1 MDAHGLLVNPLIANL
16 FSQLP
21 SNWGLAAALAAA
33 CFLLLRS
40 NWVRQRR
47 SEESTPNPRAIR
59 EAYAPQNREGS
70 AHRAPEDLL
79 RWQVEMHDTARDVKA
94 EIDTKLLALQSL
106 MVIANEHAQRLESL
120 LARAEKTGQ
129 FIAEPSVIT
138 GREIL
143 DRIENGTGPLP
154 PLDARAQGR
163 EVLTPAQAKLAQQL
177 QSEEEYTPA
186 QIAMYVG
193 ASTSEVEMFLSMS

>member
-1 MDAHGLLVNPLIANL
+1 MDALLLANPLLANL

-47 SEESTPNPRAIR
+47 SDESTPNPQAIR
-59 EAYAPQNREGS
+59 EAYAPRNREAS
-70 AHRAPEDLL
+70 AHHAPEDLL
-79 RWQVEMHDTARDVKA
+79 RWQVELHDTARDAKA

-106 MVIANEHAQRLESL
+106 IVIADEHSQRLEAL
-120 LARAEKTGQ
+120 LARAESAGQ
-129 FIAEPSVIT
+129 CAEPAALS

-143 DRIENGTGPLP
+143 DRIENGKGQLP

-163 EVLTPAQAKLAQQL
+163 EILTPAQAKLVQQL
-177 QSEEEYTPA
+177 KSEEEYTPA

>member
-1 MDAHGLLVNPLIANL
+1 M
-16 FSQLP
+16 
-21 SNWGLAAALAAA
+21 
-33 CFLLLRS
+33 
-40 NWVRQRR
+40 RQRK

-59 EAYAPQNREGS
+59 EAYAPQNREAS

-106 MVIANEHAQRLESL
+106 IVIADEHSQRLEVL
-120 LARAEKTGQ
+120 LERAKRSGHG
-129 FIAEPSVIT
+129 AEPAVLS

-143 DRIENGTGPLP
+143 DRIENGKGPLP

-163 EVLTPAQAKLAQQL
+163 EILTPAQAKLAQQL

>member
-1 MDAHGLLVNPLIANL
+1 MDAHGLLANPLIANL

-40 NWVRQRR
+40 NWVRQRK

-59 EAYAPQNREGS
+59 EAYAPQNREAS

-106 MVIANEHAQRLESL
+106 IVIADEHSQRLEVL
-120 LARAEKTGQ
+120 LERAKRSGHG
-129 FIAEPSVIT
+129 AEPAVLS

-143 DRIENGTGPLP
+143 DRIENGKGPLP

-163 EVLTPAQAKLAQQL
+163 EILTPAQAKLAQQL

>member
-1 MDAHGLLVNPLIANL
+1 MDESSLLANL

-33 CFLLLRS
+33 CLLLLRN
-40 NWVRQRR
+40 NWARQRK
-47 SEESTPNPRAIR
+47 SAESTPNPQAIR
-59 EAYAPQNREGS
+59 EAYAPKTREAS
-70 AHRAPEDLL
+70 AHHAPEDLL
-79 RWQVEMHDTARDVKA
+79 RWQVELHDTARDVKA

-106 MVIANEHAQRLESL
+106 LVVANEHAQRLETL
-120 LARAEKTGQ
+120 LARAEKVGQ
-129 FIAEPSVIT
+129 SAEPTVLG

-143 DRIENGTGPLP
+143 DRIENCSGPLP

-163 EVLTPAQAKLAQQL
+163 EILTPAQAKLAQQL
-177 QSEEEYTPA
+177 NSEEEYTPA

-193 ASTSEVEMFLSMS
+193 ASTTEVEMFLSMS

>member
-1 MDAHGLLVNPLIANL
+1 MEVIALLANL

-59 EAYAPQNREGS
+59 EAYAPQNREAS
-70 AHRAPEDLL
+70 AHHAPEDLL
-79 RWQVEMHDTARDVKA
+79 RWQVELHDTLRDAKA

-106 MVIANEHAQRLESL
+106 MVIADEHAQRLEAL
-120 LARAEKTGQ
+120 LARAEKASQG
-129 FIAEPSVIT
+129 AEP
-138 GREIL
+138 
-143 DRIENGTGPLP
+143 
-154 PLDARAQGR
+154 A
-163 EVLTPAQAKLAQQL
+163 
-177 QSEEEYTPA
+177 
-186 QIAMYVG
+186 
-193 ASTSEVEMFLSMS
+193 